1 MVHSDVSSEKSFRL
15 FLLELSCLLKE
26 FVDLKKTIKN
36 MNLSID
42 PSNPG
47 ELIQETDK
55 DMNKRSSIL
64 PIQLI
69 NFVSLLSINQD

>member
-1 MVHSDVSSEKSFRL
+1 
-15 FLLELSCLLKE
+15 
-26 FVDLKKTIKN
+26 

-64 PIQLI
+64 PIQLTTKTHGRRSMLMGKRRQSI
-69 NFVSLLSINQD
+69 YSLFC